1 MNLDKLL
8 NDIPKTDLH
17 CHLDGS
23 VRPSTMVDI
32 AKKDNIDIPC
42 YDLNEFEKYVKVP
55 EKCPSLK
62 MYLNKFDIPVKIM
75 QSYDNI
81 YRVTLELIEDAAKLN
96 ICYIEIRFAP
106 FNHTTKLTANEVIKA
121 ALEAVKYGRKKYGVI
136 SNLILCAMRHEP
148 SERSKELVNVAK
160 DFVGMGVSAID
171 LAGNE
176 ADFPPEIHKEAFE
189 MAKHYGLHRTVHAG
203 ETGKPENIMKSI
215 TLLNAERIGHGVFA
229 FKDSSVVEYLKENK
243 IPLEV
248 CITSNVNTSAVDS
261 YKDHPVKSY
270 LDHGIIITINTDNT
284 TVSNTNII
292 DEFNHLIKYQNFNIN
307 DIENVL
313 KNSITYSFADKEDKD
328 ILYLKFSSFIN
339 NIEDYN

>member
-23 VRPSTMVDI
+23 IRPGTMIDI
-32 AKKDNIDIPC
+32 AKKDNINIPC
-42 YDLNEFEKYVKVP
+42 YDLKNFESYVKVP

-62 MYLNKFDIPVKIM
+62 TYLNKFDIPIKIM

-106 FNHTTKLTANEVIKA
+106 FNHTTKLKADEVIKA

-148 SERSKELVNVAK
+148 SEKSKELVNIAK
-160 DFVGMGVSAID
+160 DFLGMGVSAVD

-176 ADFPPEIHKEAFE
+176 ADFPPEIHKEAFH
-189 MAKHYGLHRTVHAG
+189 MAKYYGLHRTVHAG
-203 ETGKPENIMKSI
+203 ETGNPENITKSI
-215 TLLNAERIGHGVFA
+215 NILNAERIGHGVSA
-229 FKDSSVVEYLKENK
+229 FKDNSVVEYLKERK

-248 CITSNVNTSAVDS
+248 CITSNVNTSAVNS

-284 TVSNTNII
+284 TVSNTDII
-292 DEFNHLIKYQNFNIN
+292 NEFKHLVKYQNFSFN
-307 DIENVL
+307 DIKKVI
-313 KNSITYSFADKEDKD
+313 KNSIAYSFANKEDKD
-328 ILYLKFSSFIN
+328 ILNLKFSSFIDT
-339 NIEDYN
+339 IEDYK